1 MKLFHPKTI
10 PKPDSSLSLKTG
22 GIVLGLNQQR
32 GKERL
37 YYVGDDVH
45 TLCIGATRSGKSRS
59 VVLQSIGLLAL
70 AGESLVI
77 SDPKAELFHYSA
89 PLLEKLGYEV
99 LTLDFRHPEKSHHY
113 NLLQPVIDATLR
125 GDQEQAEML
134 AWDMTNVLVGKAQGE
149 KIWTNG
155 EMSVIAASILSV
167 IWDNIKRPEYQNMT
181 NVYWFLAEMNKPTGN
196 KTPMQEYIKRLP
208 QQHPARALLSISDI
222 APSRTKGSFFTSA
235 LTTLRL
241 FTSKSI
247 YAITHKSDFSLAD
260 LGEKKQALFIIL
272 PDEKTT
278 FYPVASLM
286 ISQLYELLTAEA
298 DQRGGRLKRRVN
310 FLLDEFGNFTP
321 IADFTNKL
329 TVGGGRGMRFNLF
342 VQSFEQL
349 KEKYDDHV
357 ASTIKSN
364 CQTWIYLQADD
375 LETLREVSEK
385 LGTYTTSSYQ
395 LSASHG
401 KYTTP
406 STSHSLNLLERKLL
420 TIDEVHRISRPY
432 QLVLSRSHPAM
443 MFAPDLSAWAFNRM
457 MGLGDKE
464 HNRRVREER
473 EKRRPIRTDTR
484 EEVKL
489 WNIWVYYQKDI
500 ARQLAEQQRAAAA
513 QNGFPPISS
522 EE

>member
-1 MKLFHPKTI
+1 MNPQTI
-10 PKPDSSLSLKTG
+10 PKKDFHLEQG
-22 GIVLGLNQQR
+22 GLVVGLDKGQR
-32 GKERL
+32 KERL
-37 YYVGDDVH
+37 YYIGDDVH
-45 TLCIGATRSGKSRS
+45 SLCIGATRSGKSRS
-59 VVLQSIGLLAL
+59 VVLQSIGLLGL

-89 PLLEKLGYEV
+89 PLLKKLDYEV

-113 NLLQPVIDATLR
+113 NLLQPVIDATR
-125 GDQEQAEML
+125 AGDQEQAEMM
-134 AWDMTNVLVGKAQGE
+134 AWDMTNVLVGKTQGE

-167 IWDNIKRPEYQNMT
+167 IWDNLKRPEYQNMT

-196 KTPMQEYIKRLP
+196 KTPMQEYMKRLP
-208 QQHPARALLSISDI
+208 ASHPARALLSISDI
-222 APSRTKGSFFTSA
+222 APSRTKGSFFTAA

-286 ISQLYELLTAEA
+286 ISQLYELLTLAA

-342 VQSFEQL
+342 LQSFEQL
-349 KEKYDDHV
+349 KEKYDAHV
-357 ASTIKSN
+357 ANTIKAN

-420 TIDEVHRISRPY
+420 TVDEVHRITRPY

-443 MFAPDLSAWAFNRM
+443 MNAPDLSAWAFNRM

-464 HNRRVREER
+464 HNRQVRERR
-473 EKRRPIRTDTR
+473 EKQRPIRTNIR

-500 ARQLAEQQRAAAA
+500 IRQLVEQQAAAMP
-513 QNGFPPISS
+513 QPYPPFSS
-522 EE
+522 ED